1 MYTIVQNIDSRSLWR
16 WFRKIRKQ
24 LPPMLQC
31 YNYAHEGVVMI
42 SWSRCSH
49 PPTAG
54 MIKRRGSTV
63 HQEVADHA
71 VSDPARGDTIL
82 PCPSLT
88 ETSSEATTYL
98 TIESCHT
105 HLVNSPEHPLNGCPP
120 SHDVSL
126 YLLHDCV
133 FIYVASN
140 FPFLTVIM
148 VCGITNM

>member
-1 MYTIVQNIDSRSLWR
+1 MYTIVQNIDSRSLLSGFTKLR
-16 WFRKIRKQ
+16 NSYHLCF
-24 LPPMLQC
+24 
-31 YNYAHEGVVMI
+31 NASYAHEGVVMI

-98 TIESCHT
+98 TIESCYT
-105 HLVNSPEHPLNGCPP
+105 HLVNSPEHPLSGCPP

-140 FPFLTVIM
+140 FPFLM
-148 VCGITNM
+148 TNGLWHY

>member
-42 SWSRCSH
+42 SWSCCSH

-98 TIESCHT
+98 TIESCYT
-105 HLVNSPEHPLNGCPP
+105 HLVNSPEHPLSGCPP

-140 FPFLTVIM
+140 FPFLM
-148 VCGITNM
+148 TNGLWHY